1 VINDLLLDDI
11 AAMAALD
18 SGNMME
24 AVASSGAQMREA
36 VATID
41 RTKLAAVADGGKPRA
56 VLVAGVG
63 GSGVSGDV
71 LMAVAGPSSSIPIT
85 VERTHILQGWASPL
99 DLVIAVSCSGETEE
113 TLSLA
118 AEAARRGTR
127 LVTIGAAGSSL
138 EKLSEQTAGAIH
150 FPINAHG
157 RMPRASLWTITT
169 PLLMIAAALEI
180 CDLTDEDFAITADAM
195 DQLSADSGPSVS
207 LVENEAKSLGLA
219 LAESFPMVWG
229 SGGIGRAASNRFMA
243 QLAENSKLPSMH
255 GALPEVGHNQIVTF
269 DGIFA
274 KPISNDDIFRD
285 RVEEQSERRLKL
297 VLLRDEAEHEAVT
310 KRVNIVREIVAD
322 RSIPLTEMMAHGHH
336 RLTRIASLVVP
347 TDWASVYAAFAM
359 GIDPSPIGPI
369 NQLKAGLAK

>member
-1 VINDLLLDDI
+1 MSALDDGD
-11 AAMAALD
+11 ML
-18 SGNMME
+18 G

-41 RTKLAAVADGGKPRA
+41 REKLAVIKEAGKPRG
-56 VLVAGVG
+56 LIVAGMG

-71 LMAVAGPSSSIPIT
+71 LTAVAGPSSSLPIA
-85 VERTHILQGWASPL
+85 VERTHILPGWASPL

-113 TLSLA
+113 TLSVA

-127 LVTIGAAGSSL
+127 LVSIGAAGSSL
-138 EKLSEQTAGAIH
+138 EKISQSTSGAIH
-150 FPINAHG
+150 IPINAHG
-157 RMPRASLWTITT
+157 RMPRASLWTIAT
-169 PLLMIAAALEI
+169 PLLMVAAALDI
-180 CDLTDEDFAITADAM
+180 CDLTDGDFEVTADAM
-195 DQLSADSGPSVS
+195 DQLSVECGPNAP
-207 LVENEAKSLGLA
+207 LLENEAKTLGLA

-229 SGGIGRAASNRFMA
+229 SGAIGRAASNRFMA

-285 RVEEQSERRLKL
+285 RIEEQSERRLKL

-310 KRVNIVREIVAD
+310 RRVNIVREIVAD
-322 RSIPLTEMMAHGHH
+322 RDIPLTEMMAHGKH
-336 RLTRIASLVVP
+336 RLTRVASLVVP

-359 GIDPSPIGPI
+359 GIDPSPIAPI